1 MMKPKLPLFSAYGV
15 ELEYM
20 IVNKDNLSVFPISDQ
35 LIHEVVGAYQ
45 NEVAFEH
52 IAWSNEL
59 VLHVIELKTNGPAK
73 TLQPLSSYF
82 QHEIQKINELLEK
95 HDAKLL
101 PTGAHPWMDPY
112 SESKLWPHDYNII
125 YETYDRIFNCKGH
138 GWSNLQSVHLN
149 LPFANDEEFAK
160 LHTAIRLVLPIIPA
174 ISASTPIIDRQ
185 LTGLLD
191 TRLEFYRLNQQKYPR
206 VTGLVIPE
214 LVFSRQEYQDKI
226 LKPMYEEIAAADP
239 QNVLQEEW
247 LNSRGAIAVF
257 DRNTIEIRVVDIQ
270 ECPLADLA
278 ILDAIVTVLQAL
290 VEEKWSSFSEQIK
303 WSEDRL
309 HKILLDTM
317 KFGSEAM
324 ILDESFP
331 TLFGLPASKMAAKDL
346 WQYLLED
353 LSPKFQDP
361 SNTSKV
367 LSLILRDGNL
377 AERIVKSLK
386 GNICEK
392 NIGEVYQKLA
402 SCLQQG
408 KLFLP
413 C

>member
-35 LIHEVVGAYQ
+35 LIHEVVGEYK

-73 TLQPLSSYF
+73 TLQPLSCYF

-95 HDAKLL
+95 HGAKLL

-112 SESKLWPHDYNII
+112 SEAKLWPHDYNII
-125 YETYDRIFNCKGH
+125 YETYDRIFDCKGH

-149 LPFANDEEFAK
+149 LPFANDEEFSK
-160 LHTAIRLVLPIIPA
+160 LHTAIRLLLPIIPA
-174 ISASTPIIDRQ
+174 LSASTPIIDRQ

-214 LVFSRQEYQDKI
+214 LVFSQQEYQDKI
-226 LKPMYEEIAAADP
+226 LKPMYEEIAPADP
-239 QNVLQEEW
+239 HNVLQEEW

-270 ECPLADLA
+270 ECPQADLA

-290 VEEKWSSFSEQIK
+290 IDEKWSSFSEQIK

-317 KFGSEAM
+317 KTGSQTM
-324 ILDESFP
+324 ILDESYP
-331 TLFGLPASKMAAKDL
+331 PLFGLPARKITTKDL

-361 SNTSKV
+361 NNTSKV

-377 AERIVKSLK
+377 AERIVKALK
-386 GNICEK
+386 GNLSDK
-392 NIGEVYQKLA
+392 NVGGIYQELA

-408 KLFLP
+408 RLFLP